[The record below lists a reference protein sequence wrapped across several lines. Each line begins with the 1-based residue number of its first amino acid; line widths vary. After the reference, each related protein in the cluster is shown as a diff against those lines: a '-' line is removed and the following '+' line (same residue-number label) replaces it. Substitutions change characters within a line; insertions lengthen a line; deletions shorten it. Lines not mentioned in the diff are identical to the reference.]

1 MNDLFEGVTSWIAE
15 TYDGLCSEI
24 GAGIQ
29 EKDASRVMVNALLVV
44 GFTGGMSA
52 VVVGVCALAAYFW
65 EWLIIPAIIVA
76 FVIHHVKKGKSIIS
90 NPDTEVEILT
100 IDQDADE
107 VHEDLTMCVC
117 SALIDVSDNT
127 PVRRPR
133 DPQSIQTSRESQW
146 RIEGGIAYHQFE
158 VDTSN
163 PLNAGVIAQFQEDL
177 QKKVNRY
184 AKAYPLLLRNGHA
197 PFVYAVKN
205 GGNYLLVEVVLQTE
219 RALPRIEQRRRE
231 LIKRRQRMADADD
244 RDF

>member
-1 MNDLFEGVTSWIAE
+1 MSNLFKALTSWIAE
-15 TYDGLCSEI
+15 VYDGLCSEI
-24 GAGIQ
+24 GTGIQ
-29 EKDASRVMVNALLVV
+29 EKDAARVVVNILLTV

-76 FVIHHVKKGKSIIS
+76 FVIHHVKKADPIIS
-90 NPDTEVEILT
+90 DPYTEVEIQE
-100 IDQDADE
+100 IDQEADE

-117 SALIDVSDNT
+117 SALIDVSDNA

-163 PLNAGVIAQFQEDL
+163 PLNAGVIAQFQENL

-184 AKAYPLLLRNGHA
+184 AKAYVLLLRNGHA

-205 GGNYLLVEVVLQTE
+205 GGNYLLIEVVLQTDK
-219 RALPRIEQRRRE
+219 ALPKIEQRRRE

>member
-1 MNDLFEGVTSWIAE
+1 
-15 TYDGLCSEI
+15 
-24 GAGIQ
+24 
-29 EKDASRVMVNALLVV
+29 
-44 GFTGGMSA
+44 
-52 VVVGVCALAAYFW
+52 
-65 EWLIIPAIIVA
+65 
-76 FVIHHVKKGKSIIS
+76 
-90 NPDTEVEILT
+90 
-100 IDQDADE
+100 
-107 VHEDLTMCVC
+107 
-117 SALIDVSDNT
+117 
-127 PVRRPR
+127 
-133 DPQSIQTSRESQW
+133 
-146 RIEGGIAYHQFE
+146 

>member
-90 NPDTEVEILT
+90 NPDTEVEIAT

-133 DPQSIQTSRESQW
+133 DPQSIQTSRESHTPTHP
-146 RIEGGIAYHQFE
+146 GGRGE
-158 VDTSN
+158 PV
-163 PLNAGVIAQFQEDL
+163 
-177 QKKVNRY
+177 
-184 AKAYPLLLRNGHA
+184 
-197 PFVYAVKN
+197 
-205 GGNYLLVEVVLQTE
+205 
-219 RALPRIEQRRRE
+219 
-231 LIKRRQRMADADD
+231 AD
-244 RDF
+244 

>member
-90 NPDTEVEILT
+90 NPDTEVEIAT

-117 SALIDVSDNT
+117 SALIDVST
-127 PVRRPR
+127 IRLSAVPVTRSPS
-133 DPQSIQTSRESQW
+133 DEPGEPV

-163 PLNAGVIAQFQEDL
+163 PLTPA
-177 QKKVNRY
+177 
-184 AKAYPLLLRNGHA
+184 
-197 PFVYAVKN
+197 
-205 GGNYLLVEVVLQTE
+205 
-219 RALPRIEQRRRE
+219 
-231 LIKRRQRMADADD
+231 
-244 RDF
+244 

>member
-90 NPDTEVEILT
+90 NPDTEVEIAT

-127 PVRRPR
+127 PVHRPR

>member
-90 NPDTEVEILT
+90 NPDTEVEIAT
-100 IDQDADE
+100 IDQ

>member
-1 MNDLFEGVTSWIAE
+1 MNDLLEGMTSWIAE
-15 TYDGLCSEI
+15 TYDDLCSEI

-29 EKDASRVMVNALLVV
+29 EKDASRVMVNTLLVV
-44 GFTGGMSA
+44 GFTGGISA

-65 EWLIIPAIIVA
+65 EWTLVLTIIVA

-90 NPDTEVEILT
+90 DPDTEVEIQE
-100 IDQDADE
+100 IDQEADE

-117 SALIDVSDNT
+117 SALIDVSDNA

-133 DPQSIQTSRESQW
+133 DPHSIQTSRESQW

-219 RALPRIEQRRRE
+219 KALPKIEQRRRE